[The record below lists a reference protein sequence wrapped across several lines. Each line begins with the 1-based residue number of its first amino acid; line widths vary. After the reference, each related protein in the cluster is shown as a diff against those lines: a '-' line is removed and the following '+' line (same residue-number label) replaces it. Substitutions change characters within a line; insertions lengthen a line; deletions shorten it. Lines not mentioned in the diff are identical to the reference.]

1 MKKIIALVLALAL
14 TLSCCAALAETP
26 AKTEIGTIDM
36 AGAFKLQCD
45 LPEGYDINI
54 DLKDSE
60 SLIATIVS
68 EDPAKLPMLL
78 TIEFEEM
85 YYDVKRLND
94 MSDED
99 LQEIIETFPNYE
111 EANISYTETSHGT
124 KVLIVKGSDAQM
136 NYVAFFSIYEG
147 YEIELDI
154 IEMLE
159 EEGAESKLTDE
170 LVQSCVNFLSKLDF
184 IPAEK

>member
-1 MKKIIALVLALAL
+1 
-14 TLSCCAALAETP
+14 
-26 AKTEIGTIDM
+26 
-36 AGAFKLQCD
+36 
-45 LPEGYDINI
+45 
-54 DLKDSE
+54 
-60 SLIATIVS
+60 
-68 EDPAKLPMLL
+68 
-78 TIEFEEM
+78 
-85 YYDVKRLND
+85 

-111 EANISYTETSHGT
+111 EANISYIETSHGT

-170 LVQSCVNFLSKLDF
+170 LVQSCVNFLSELDF
-184 IPAEK
+184 IPEEK

>member
-14 TLSCCAALAETP
+14 TLSCYAALAETP

-36 AGAFKLQCD
+36 AGAFKLQCT
-45 LPEGYDINI
+45 LPEGYELNI
-54 DLKDSE
+54 DQKDNE
-60 SLIATIVS
+60 SLIATIIS
-68 EDPAKLPMLL
+68 EDPAKLPLFL
-78 TIEFEEM
+78 TIEFEES
-85 YYDVKRLND
+85 YYDVKRMND
-94 MSDED
+94 MPEEE

-111 EANISYTETSHGT
+111 EANVSYTETAHGT
-124 KVLIVKGSDAQM
+124 KVMVVKGSDAQM

-147 YEIELDI
+147 YEIELDL

-170 LVQSCVNFLSKLDF
+170 LIQKCISFLSDLDF
-184 IPAEK
+184 IPEEK

>member
-1 MKKIIALVLALAL
+1 MKKIVALVLALAL
-14 TLSCCAALAETP
+14 TLGCCAAQAEAS
-26 AKTEIGTIDM
+26 AKTDLGIIDM

-54 DLKDSE
+54 ELKDNE
-60 SLIATIVS
+60 SLIATIES
-68 EDPAKLPMLL
+68 EDPAKIPMLL

-94 MSDED
+94 LSDEA
-99 LQEIIETFPNYE
+99 LQEIIETFPGYE
-111 EANISYTETSHGT
+111 EADISYTETSHGT
-124 KVLIVKGSDAQM
+124 KVLVVKASDANL

-154 IEMLE
+154 IEVLE
-159 EEGAESKLTDE
+159 NEEAQSKLTDE
-170 LVQSCVNFLSKLDF
+170 LVQSCIHFLSELDF
-184 IPAEK
+184 IPEEK